1 MIEASM
7 IISVGTS
14 LLPQTDDQP
23 AVGFVRTR
31 GLIDVAST
39 LQFLGTNVHLHRP
52 VGGPGA

>member
-1 MIEASM
+1 MIEAAM

-14 LLPQTDDQP
+14 LLSQTDDQP
-23 AVGFVRTR
+23 AVGFGRTR